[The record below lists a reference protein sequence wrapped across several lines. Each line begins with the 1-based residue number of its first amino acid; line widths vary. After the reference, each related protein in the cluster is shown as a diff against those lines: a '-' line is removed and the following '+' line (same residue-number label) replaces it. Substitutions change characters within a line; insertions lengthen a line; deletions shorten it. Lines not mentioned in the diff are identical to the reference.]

1 MSDAATLLYLVAPE
15 VADSDDSHDALAV
28 AETQTGKVY
37 GQARQHAV
45 ALLAAHILTL
55 AKREGQS
62 GAVSNLS
69 EGGLS
74 IGFGRINPMGDTP
87 LHATSYGAEL
97 DRLRRSY
104 IISARTVIV

>member
-1 MSDAATLLYLVAPE
+1 MSDAATLFDLVAPE
-15 VADSDDSHDALAV
+15 LADSADKQDAIDL

-37 GQARQHAV
+37 GRAREHAV
-45 ALLAAHILTL
+45 ALLAAHILTV

-69 EGGLS
+69 EGNLS
-74 IGFGRINPMGDTP
+74 IGYGRVNPMGDTP
-87 LHATSYGAEL
+87 LHVTSYGAEL

-104 IISARTVIV
+104 VISARTVIV

>member
-1 MSDAATLLYLVAPE
+1 MSDAATLFDLVAPE
-15 VADSDDSHDALAV
+15 LADSADKQDAIDL

-37 GQARQHAV
+37 GRAREHAV

-69 EGGLS
+69 EGNLS
-74 IGFGRINPMGDTP
+74 IAFGDNVAGY
-87 LHATSYGAEL
+87 LGQTSYGAEL

-104 IISARTVIV
+104 VISARTVIV